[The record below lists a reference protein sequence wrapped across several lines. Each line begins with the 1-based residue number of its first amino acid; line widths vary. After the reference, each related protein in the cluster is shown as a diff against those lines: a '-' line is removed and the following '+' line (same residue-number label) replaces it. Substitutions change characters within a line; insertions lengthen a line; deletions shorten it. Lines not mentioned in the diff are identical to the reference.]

1 MKRFNELDEGFI
13 CKHCG
18 KEVLPLGYSS
28 RDHCPYCLY
37 SIHIDINP
45 GDRQNT
51 CLGMLRPIGIE
62 KYKDTYNLSNLRLI
76 RHNKNL
82 QQGAARNTGLKKACG
97 NYIWFVDVDD
107 IIMPGFLA
115 ILQHPNLLSDIDV
128 FQFNAI
134 AEDLNGNQIAEEFLQ
149 EAITAV
155 SGIDYLEYEANIRYE
170 NRIRATWSKWYRR
183 DYLIHNNL
191 YFQEGVYWE
200 DVMHTL
206 KCIYLSTKF
215 TYLPKIGYIYV
226 QTPNSD
232 MRGIQNGRKFA
243 DTIRFC
249 VDSFTF
255 LSLQKASTN
264 IISFQK
270 LYYER
275 VLRKYKT
282 NLHLLPLDEYEIFET
297 IVSNLNLSII
307 EEFCTNDE
315 HNWIMSSEGRLSVWN
330 KTI

>member
-1 MKRFNELDEGFI
+1 MKPILSIIIPAYNAAHYIKRCLD
-13 CKHCG
+13 
-18 KEVLPLGYSS
+18 
-28 RDHCPYCLY
+28 
-37 SIHIDINP
+37 SIFVNGGLDKTSLDLIETIVVD
-45 GDRQNT
+45 DCSKDNT
-51 CLGMLRPIGIE
+51 STIVE
-62 KYKDTYNLSNLRLI
+62 KYRDTYNMSNLRLI

-97 NYIWFVDVDD
+97 KYIWFVDVDD

-115 ILQHPNLLSDIDV
+115 ILQHPNFLSDIDV

-183 DYLIHNNL
+183 DYLMHNNL

-200 DVMHTL
+200 DVIHTL

-215 TYLPKIGYIYV
+215 TYLPQIGYVYI

>member
-1 MKRFNELDEGFI
+1 MKPILSIIIPADNAAHYIKRCLD
-13 CKHCG
+13 
-18 KEVLPLGYSS
+18 
-28 RDHCPYCLY
+28 
-37 SIHIDINP
+37 SIFVNGGLDKTSLDLIETIVVD
-45 GDRQNT
+45 DCSKDNT
-51 CLGMLRPIGIE
+51 STIVE
-62 KYKDTYNLSNLRLI
+62 KYRDTYNMSNLRLI

-115 ILQHPNLLSDIDV
+115 ILQHDV
-128 FQFNAI
+128 FFFFAI

-200 DVMHTL
+200 DVIHTL

>member
-1 MKRFNELDEGFI
+1 MKPILSIIIPAYNAAHYIKRCLD
-13 CKHCG
+13 
-18 KEVLPLGYSS
+18 
-28 RDHCPYCLY
+28 
-37 SIHIDINP
+37 SIFVNGGLDKTSLDLIETIVVD
-45 GDRQNT
+45 DCSKDNT
-51 CLGMLRPIGIE
+51 STIVE
-62 KYKDTYNLSNLRLI
+62 KYRDTYNMSNLRLI

-115 ILQHPNLLSDIDV
+115 ILQHPNFLSDIDV

-155 SGIDYLEYEANIRYE
+155 SGIDYLEYEANISYE

-200 DVMHTL
+200 DVIHTL

>member
-1 MKRFNELDEGFI
+1 MKPILSIIIPAYNAAHYIKRCLD
-13 CKHCG
+13 
-18 KEVLPLGYSS
+18 
-28 RDHCPYCLY
+28 
-37 SIHIDINP
+37 SIFVNGGLDKTSLDLIETIVVD
-45 GDRQNT
+45 DCSKDNT
-51 CLGMLRPIGIE
+51 STIVE
-62 KYKDTYNLSNLRLI
+62 KYRDTYNMSNLRLI

-115 ILQHPNLLSDIDV
+115 ILQHPNFLSDIDV

-200 DVMHTL
+200 DVIHTL

-232 MRGIQNGRKFA
+232 LRGIQNGRKFA

-297 IVSNLNLSII
+297 IVSNLNLRII
-307 EEFCTNDE
+307 EDFCANDE

>member
-1 MKRFNELDEGFI
+1 MKPILSIIIPAYNAAHYIKRCLD
-13 CKHCG
+13 
-18 KEVLPLGYSS
+18 
-28 RDHCPYCLY
+28 
-37 SIHIDINP
+37 SIFVNGGLDKTSLDLIETIVVD
-45 GDRQNT
+45 DCSKDNT
-51 CLGMLRPIGIE
+51 STIVE
-62 KYKDTYNLSNLRLI
+62 KYRDTYNMSNLRLI

-82 QQGAARNTGLKKACG
+82 QQGAARNTGLKKASG

-115 ILQHPNLLSDIDV
+115 ILQHPNFLSDIDV

-200 DVMHTL
+200 DVIHTL

>member
-1 MKRFNELDEGFI
+1 MKPILSIIIPAYNAAHYIKRCLD
-13 CKHCG
+13 
-18 KEVLPLGYSS
+18 
-28 RDHCPYCLY
+28 
-37 SIHIDINP
+37 SIFVNGGLDKTSLDLIETIVVD
-45 GDRQNT
+45 DCSKDNT
-51 CLGMLRPIGIE
+51 STIVE
-62 KYKDTYNLSNLRLI
+62 KYRDTYNMSNLRLI

-115 ILQHPNLLSDIDV
+115 ILQHPNFLSDIDV

-200 DVMHTL
+200 DVIHTL

-282 NLHLLPLDEYEIFET
+282 NVHLLPLDEYEIFET

>member
-1 MKRFNELDEGFI
+1 MKPILSIIIPAYNAAHYIKRCLD
-13 CKHCG
+13 
-18 KEVLPLGYSS
+18 
-28 RDHCPYCLY
+28 
-37 SIHIDINP
+37 SIFVNGGLDKTSLDLIETIVVD
-45 GDRQNT
+45 DCSKDNT
-51 CLGMLRPIGIE
+51 STIVE
-62 KYKDTYNLSNLRLI
+62 KYRDTYNMSNLRLI

-82 QQGAARNTGLKKACG
+82 QQGAARNTGLKKASG
-97 NYIWFVDVDD
+97 SYIWFVDVDD

-115 ILQHPNLLSDIDV
+115 ILQHPNFLSDIDV

-200 DVMHTL
+200 DVIHTL

-330 KTI
+330 KQI

>member
-1 MKRFNELDEGFI
+1 MKPILSIIIPAYNAAHYIKRCLDSIYIKGGLD
-13 CKHCG
+13 KTS
-18 KEVLPLGYSS
+18 LGIIETIVVDDCSK
-28 RDHCPYCLY
+28 D
-37 SIHIDINP
+37 
-45 GDRQNT
+45 NT
-51 CLGMLRPIGIE
+51 STIVE
-62 KYKDTYNLSNLRLI
+62 KYKETYNLSNLRLI

-115 ILQHPNLLSDIDV
+115 ILQHPNFLSDIDV

-200 DVMHTL
+200 DVIHTL

>member
-1 MKRFNELDEGFI
+1 MKPILSIIIPAYNAAHYIKRCLD
-13 CKHCG
+13 
-18 KEVLPLGYSS
+18 
-28 RDHCPYCLY
+28 
-37 SIHIDINP
+37 SIFVNGGLDKTSLDLIETIVVD
-45 GDRQNT
+45 DCSKDNT
-51 CLGMLRPIGIE
+51 STIVE
-62 KYKDTYNLSNLRLI
+62 KYRDTYNMSNLRLI

-115 ILQHPNLLSDIDV
+115 ILQHPNFLSDIDV

-200 DVMHTL
+200 DVIHTL

-282 NLHLLPLDEYEIFET
+282 NLHLLPLAEYEIFET
-297 IVSNLNLSII
+297 LVSNLTLSII

>member
-1 MKRFNELDEGFI
+1 MKPILSIIIPAYNAAHYIKRCLDSIYIKGGLD
-13 CKHCG
+13 KTS
-18 KEVLPLGYSS
+18 LGIIETIVVDDCSK
-28 RDHCPYCLY
+28 D
-37 SIHIDINP
+37 
-45 GDRQNT
+45 NT
-51 CLGMLRPIGIE
+51 STIVE
-62 KYKDTYNLSNLRLI
+62 KYKETYNLSNLRLI
-76 RHNKNL
+76 QHNKNL

-115 ILQHPNLLSDIDV
+115 ILQHPNFLSDIDV

-200 DVMHTL
+200 DVIHTL

>member
-1 MKRFNELDEGFI
+1 MKPILSIIIPAYNAAHYIKRCLD
-13 CKHCG
+13 
-18 KEVLPLGYSS
+18 
-28 RDHCPYCLY
+28 
-37 SIHIDINP
+37 SIFVNGGLDKTSLDLIETIVVD
-45 GDRQNT
+45 DCSKDNT
-51 CLGMLRPIGIE
+51 STIVE
-62 KYKDTYNLSNLRLI
+62 KYRDTYNMSNLRLI

-115 ILQHPNLLSDIDV
+115 ILQHPSFLSDIDV

-200 DVMHTL
+200 DVIHTL

-282 NLHLLPLDEYEIFET
+282 NLHQLPLDEYEIFET

-330 KTI
+330 KTK

>member
-1 MKRFNELDEGFI
+1 MKPILSIIIPAYNAAHYIKRCLD
-13 CKHCG
+13 
-18 KEVLPLGYSS
+18 
-28 RDHCPYCLY
+28 
-37 SIHIDINP
+37 SIFVNGGLDKTSLDLIETIVVD
-45 GDRQNT
+45 DCSKDNT
-51 CLGMLRPIGIE
+51 STIVE
-62 KYKDTYNLSNLRLI
+62 KYRDTYNMSNLRLI

-115 ILQHPNLLSDIDV
+115 ILQHPNFLSDIDV

-134 AEDLNGNQIAEEFLQ
+134 AEDLNGNQIAEEYLQ
-149 EAITAV
+149 EAVTAV

-200 DVMHTL
+200 DVIHTL

-330 KTI
+330 KQI

>member
-1 MKRFNELDEGFI
+1 M
-13 CKHCG
+13 
-18 KEVLPLGYSS
+18 
-28 RDHCPYCLY
+28 
-37 SIHIDINP
+37 
-45 GDRQNT
+45 
-51 CLGMLRPIGIE
+51 
-62 KYKDTYNLSNLRLI
+62 
-76 RHNKNL
+76 
-82 QQGAARNTGLKKACG
+82 
-97 NYIWFVDVDD
+97 
-107 IIMPGFLA
+107 
-115 ILQHPNLLSDIDV
+115 
-128 FQFNAI
+128 
-134 AEDLNGNQIAEEFLQ
+134 NGNQIAEEFLQ

-200 DVMHTL
+200 DVIHTL

>member
-1 MKRFNELDEGFI
+1 MKPILSIIIPAYNAAHYIKRCLD
-13 CKHCG
+13 
-18 KEVLPLGYSS
+18 
-28 RDHCPYCLY
+28 
-37 SIHIDINP
+37 SIFVNGGLDKTSLDLIETIVVD
-45 GDRQNT
+45 DCSKDNT
-51 CLGMLRPIGIE
+51 STIVE
-62 KYKDTYNLSNLRLI
+62 KYRDTYNMSNLRLI

-115 ILQHPNLLSDIDV
+115 ILQHPNFLSDIDV

-200 DVMHTL
+200 DVIHTL

-315 HNWIMSSEGRLSVWN
+315 HNWIMSSEVRLSVWN

>member
-1 MKRFNELDEGFI
+1 MKPILSIIIPAYNAAHYIKRCLD
-13 CKHCG
+13 
-18 KEVLPLGYSS
+18 
-28 RDHCPYCLY
+28 
-37 SIHIDINP
+37 SIFVNGGLDKTSLDLIETIVVD
-45 GDRQNT
+45 DCSKDNT
-51 CLGMLRPIGIE
+51 STIVE
-62 KYKDTYNLSNLRLI
+62 KYRDTYNMSNLRLI

-115 ILQHPNLLSDIDV
+115 ILQHPNFLSDIDV

-200 DVMHTL
+200 DVIHTL

-264 IISFQK
+264 IVSFQK

>member
-1 MKRFNELDEGFI
+1 M
-13 CKHCG
+13 
-18 KEVLPLGYSS
+18 
-28 RDHCPYCLY
+28 
-37 SIHIDINP
+37 
-45 GDRQNT
+45 
-51 CLGMLRPIGIE
+51 
-62 KYKDTYNLSNLRLI
+62 SNLRLI

-115 ILQHPNLLSDIDV
+115 ILQHPNFLSDIDV

-134 AEDLNGNQIAEEFLQ
+134 AEDLNGNQIPEEFLQ

-170 NRIRATWSKWYRR
+170 NRVRATWSKWYRR

-200 DVMHTL
+200 DVIHTL

-297 IVSNLNLSII
+297 IVSNLNLRII
-307 EEFCTNDE
+307 EDFCANDE

>member
-1 MKRFNELDEGFI
+1 M
-13 CKHCG
+13 
-18 KEVLPLGYSS
+18 
-28 RDHCPYCLY
+28 
-37 SIHIDINP
+37 
-45 GDRQNT
+45 
-51 CLGMLRPIGIE
+51 
-62 KYKDTYNLSNLRLI
+62 
-76 RHNKNL
+76 
-82 QQGAARNTGLKKACG
+82 
-97 NYIWFVDVDD
+97 
-107 IIMPGFLA
+107 
-115 ILQHPNLLSDIDV
+115 SDIDV

-200 DVMHTL
+200 DVIHTL

-255 LSLQKASTN
+255 LSQQKASTN
-264 IISFQK
+264 IVSFQK

-297 IVSNLNLSII
+297 IVSKLNLRII
-307 EEFCTNDE
+307 EDFCANDE

-330 KTI
+330 KQI

>member
-1 MKRFNELDEGFI
+1 MKPILSIIIPAYNAAHYIKRCLD
-13 CKHCG
+13 
-18 KEVLPLGYSS
+18 
-28 RDHCPYCLY
+28 
-37 SIHIDINP
+37 SIFVNGGLDKTSLDLIETIVVD
-45 GDRQNT
+45 DCSKDNT
-51 CLGMLRPIGIE
+51 STIVE
-62 KYKDTYNLSNLRLI
+62 KYRDTYNMSNLRLI

-115 ILQHPNLLSDIDV
+115 ILQHPNFLSDIDV

-155 SGIDYLEYEANIRYE
+155 SGMDYLEYEANIRYE

-200 DVMHTL
+200 DVIHTL

>member
-1 MKRFNELDEGFI
+1 MKPILSIIIPAYNAAHYIKRCLD
-13 CKHCG
+13 
-18 KEVLPLGYSS
+18 
-28 RDHCPYCLY
+28 
-37 SIHIDINP
+37 SIFVNGGLDKTSLDLIETIVVD
-45 GDRQNT
+45 DCSKDNT
-51 CLGMLRPIGIE
+51 STIVE
-62 KYKDTYNLSNLRLI
+62 KYRDTYNMSNLRLI

-115 ILQHPNLLSDIDV
+115 ILQHPNFLSDIDV

-155 SGIDYLEYEANIRYE
+155 SGIDYLKYEADILYE

-183 DYLIHNNL
+183 EYLIHNNL

-200 DVMHTL
+200 DVIHTL

-232 MRGIQNGRKFA
+232 MRRIQNGRKFA